1 MRWLVVVKSGPLKV
15 KLIVEEQEKLI
26 RREVGGNAE
35 IIGWKCWFNKE
46 RDDNKIRCFSWDAS
60 RAKLFDIAHS

>member
-35 IIGWKCWFNKE
+35 IIG
-46 RDDNKIRCFSWDAS
+46 
-60 RAKLFDIAHS
+60 